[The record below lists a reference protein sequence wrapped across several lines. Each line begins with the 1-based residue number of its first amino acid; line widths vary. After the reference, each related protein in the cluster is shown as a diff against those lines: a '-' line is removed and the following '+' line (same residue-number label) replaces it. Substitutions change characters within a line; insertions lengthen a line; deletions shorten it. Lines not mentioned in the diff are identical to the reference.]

1 MFLRSVT
8 LAAAIAMA
16 LPAFAQEE
24 QPQAEPAERQA
35 IPRGSRAKGDNP
47 TMGTAVP
54 RGERQPAIAAAPAV
68 RVGAEERARDRGAVV
83 NRGKVAPMPVFAQ
96 NEQPAERQAVPRGSR
111 PQGDNPR
118 MGTAV
123 PRGERQPATAPSTA
137 APAVRNRAEER
148 QRDRGGVVNRGSTV
162 IVNPPPIYN
171 YNNRYYTYP
180 RRLYPHGYGAFGLG
194 YFYYDPYRWYP
205 GYYSN
210 YGYGPGYY
218 PRYGSGFGFD
228 IGELRLQVFPRNAQ
242 VFVDG
247 YYAGT
252 VDDFDG
258 TFQALKLEAGPYQIR
273 IAAPGFEDLMFDV
286 RINPGQKINYRG
298 ELRRRP

>member
-1 MFLRSVT
+1 MFLRSVM

-16 LPAFAQEE
+16 APAFAQEE
-24 QPQAEPAERQA
+24 QPQA
-35 IPRGSRAKGDNP
+35 
-47 TMGTAVP
+47 
-54 RGERQPAIAAAPAV
+54 AP
-68 RVGAEERARDRGAVV
+68 
-83 NRGKVAPMPVFAQ
+83 
-96 NEQPAERQAVPRGSR
+96 ERQAVPRGSR

-118 MGTAV
+118 TGTAV
-123 PRGERQPATAPSTA
+123 PRRESPPATAPPTA
-137 APAVRNRAEER
+137 APAVRNRAE
-148 QRDRGGVVNRGSTV
+148 QRARGPINRGNTV

-171 YNNRYYTYP
+171 RYNAYP
-180 RRLYPHGYGAFGLG
+180 RRSYPYGYGAFGLG

-205 GYYSN
+205 GYYS
-210 YGYGPGYY
+210 YGPGYGSGYY
-218 PRYGSGFGFD
+218 PRFGSGFGFD

-252 VDDFDG
+252 VDDYDG

-273 IAAPGFEDLMFDV
+273 LSAPGFEDLMFDV
-286 RINPGQKINYRG
+286 RINPDQKINYKG

>member
-1 MFLRSVT
+1 MFVRSVM
-8 LAAAIAMA
+8 LAAVLVMA
-16 LPAFAQEE
+16 APASAQDAANE
-24 QPQAEPAERQA
+24 QPQA
-35 IPRGSRAKGDNP
+35 
-47 TMGTAVP
+47 VP
-54 RGERQPAIAAAPAV
+54 S
-68 RVGAEERARDRGAVV
+68 
-83 NRGKVAPMPVFAQ
+83 
-96 NEQPAERQAVPRGSR
+96 EQRRAVPRGSR

-118 MGTAV
+118 TGTAV
-123 PRGERQPATAPSTA
+123 PRNAPRETPRDAAAPPPRAA
-137 APAVRNRAEER
+137 APAPA
-148 QRDRGGVVNRGSTV
+148 DRGRSDRGRNDGNYRGSAV
-162 IVNPPPIYN
+162 IVNPPPV
-171 YNNRYYTYP
+171 YNNYYYYP
-180 RRLYPHGYGAFGLG
+180 RRSYPYGYGAFGLG

-205 GYYSN
+205 GYN
-210 YGYGPGYY
+210 GYGYGYGAGYS
-218 PRYGSGFGFD
+218 PRAGSGFGFGFD

-273 IAAPGFEDLMFDV
+273 ISAPGFEDLMFDV